1 MRRRIV
7 VAVAVCAVVA
17 ACGGPA
23 DSGDSPSAGV
33 SPSGAATQPSRSTP
47 TAPSFAEARALPAAA
62 ATWNPVQQPDGSF
75 ITEAVS
81 SGSIEVGI
89 PYRYLIGTHCG
100 ITVTTFDVGGSFWDP
115 IADPSTFRL
124 AEPEDAGTFVL
135 LGAGEALWTS
145 STGYQVR
152 LARGEPGPR
161 QVFFCD

>member
-1 MRRRIV
+1 MRRRIA

-23 DSGDSPSAGV
+23 GTGVPPSAT
-33 SPSGAATQPSRSTP
+33 ATPPSRSTP
-47 TAPSFAEARALPAAA
+47 TAAPFGEARALPAPA

-75 ITEAVS
+75 LSEAVS
-81 SGSIEVGI
+81 SPTIEVGV

-100 ITVTTFDVGGSFWDP
+100 ITATTFDVGGSFWDP
-115 IADPSTFRL
+115 TGDPAAFRL

-135 LGAGEALWTS
+135 LGAGEAIWTS